1 LREAAKQATALAGDR
16 TDIQVARV
24 DLACLTIKVA
34 LADRVGQKA
43 LRRLAGMGAVR
54 VELLGDRLRRHAEA
68 ANAAILNADAA
79 SERADGTLTGELDTS
94 TDAPPPAPIAGPSAA
109 VFREL
114 HGPQL
119 HGFALLLT
127 LGDQPTASQLA
138 GSALAAGA
146 SRAREQENASRA
158 AVWLRQSVLRGARR
172 RGVDQ
177 PDDEVSRRAALETL
191 GVDGTAFAA
200 LSTLNIL
207 ERAAVVASNVERL
220 DDSDVATIV
229 GLEED
234 RSQRLVRDA
243 LRRATSAA
251 MPDGSQSDKEGPIVT
266 HVREIAARA
275 LA

>member
-1 LREAAKQATALAGDR
+1 M
-16 TDIQVARV
+16 ARV

-43 LRRLAGMGAVR
+43 LRRLAGIGAVR

-68 ANAAILNADAA
+68 ANAAIKNADAA
-79 SERADGTLTGELDTS
+79 IERADATFTSELATS
-94 TDAPPPAPIAGPSAA
+94 TDAAPMAAGPSAA

-138 GSALAAGA
+138 GTALAAGA

-172 RGVDQ
+172 PGVDQ

-200 LSTLNIL
+200 LSALNIL

-234 RSQRLVRDA
+234 RSKRLVRDA

-251 MPDGSQSDKEGPIVT
+251 MPEGSQSDDEGPIVT
-266 HVREIAARA
+266 QVREIAARA